1 MPGFE
6 FVNQGELL
14 LLLTHTYDNIVYP
27 PLPVSWKTT
36 WISFFSDF
44 ADNLGQTGANR
55 KCDE

>member
-27 PLPVSWKTT
+27 PLPVS
-36 WISFFSDF
+36 
-44 ADNLGQTGANR
+44 
-55 KCDE
+55 